1 MYSNKIYEQFLN
13 VEDNFGL
20 INGLDV
26 KMFQRVKQTN
36 DKEELATNKIF
47 SLNELISGDP
57 S

>member
-13 VEDNFGL
+13 VEDNNGL

-26 KMFQRVKQTN
+26 KMFQRVKQTD
-36 DKEELATNKIF
+36 DKEEVATNKIF